1 MESSIAEFLMRQL
14 APEQLPTSARLRT
27 RCESFGTCARA
38 LPPSPTE
45 GTALWSA
52 APHDHS
58 QAAAPMESDTSR
70 NSAATASLTRAFG
83 HDQV

>member
-1 MESSIAEFLMRQL
+1 MESSIAEFLMGQL

-52 APHDHS
+52 APTITRRPLRRWN
-58 QAAAPMESDTSR
+58 QTRRETAP
-70 NSAATASLTRAFG
+70 LLL
-83 HDQV
+83 H